1 MGKTGYT
8 AKAKKAYKRTGA
20 YKKKTV
26 TLFVNNQPIKL
37 KINLIYLMENWLGL
51 VIIILLKVMI
61 YMLFKNQRD
70 RNNLIEH

>member
-1 MGKTGYT
+1 M
-8 AKAKKAYKRTGA
+8 RS
-20 YKKKTV
+20 V
-26 TLFVNNQPIKL
+26 TLFVDNQPIKL